1 MNYWLQRA
9 GMAVLLL
16 LAVSMLT
23 FGAMNVLG
31 DPLFNILGPVSG
43 AKDLQ
48 GTAQADGYALRTQG
62 DIPSGSYTIVEGVD
76 TLDHG
81 EAVLVVTGD
90 TLPKRADTIA
100 GMDAVDET
108 GTTITIVG
116 GVVPG
121 QFVQN
126 GPEPSQLADVEA
138 ADFVS
143 EEQFLADNRESL
155 LANGHIEIPEITELV
170 VDGDRATAKVHW
182 HYDKTPDDVNV
193 VDTIVVRENG
203 EWKVCSS

>member
-1 MNYWLQRA
+1 MATRA
-9 GMAVLLL
+9 
-16 LAVSMLT
+16 
-23 FGAMNVLG
+23 
-31 DPLFNILGPVSG
+31 
-43 AKDLQ
+43 K
-48 GTAQADGYALRTQG
+48 
-62 DIPSGSYTIVEGVD
+62 
-76 TLDHG
+76 G
-81 EAVLVVTGD
+81 E
-90 TLPKRADTIA
+90 
-100 GMDAVDET
+100 
-108 GTTITIVG
+108 
-116 GVVPG
+116 
-121 QFVQN
+121 
-126 GPEPSQLADVEA
+126 ADVEA